1 MACPLLLPCSGVARG
16 WTPRGSSSLV
26 CSQNCLDVRAH
37 DLVYPAY
44 AGELHQL
51 VHTKIRS
58 TLVQFEGFD
67 RHIQSN
73 LISEF
78 ETVCNSLGGR
88 VDPDS
93 DTVELADFNP
103 FTESLARELE
113 NAEWWMVDS
122 RLLGTP
128 GQCDVDLVR
137 NLRRQLMER
146 ECRYQAD
153 HPPWDSKPNYR
164 EVRIR

>member
-51 VHTKIRS
+51 VHTKVRS

-67 RHIQSN
+67 RHIHSN

-93 DTVELADFNP
+93 DGLTKP
-103 FTESLARELE
+103 
-113 NAEWWMVDS
+113 
-122 RLLGTP
+122 LLSGGGRGIRTP
-128 GQCDVDLVR
+128 GA
-137 NLRRQLMER
+137 LRLNGFQDRRDRPL
-146 ECRYQAD
+146 C
-153 HPPWDSKPNYR
+153 
-164 EVRIR
+164 